1 MAKRASK
8 VQYKNPPIIESV
20 FEIFFSAKA
29 AWSEELKSSLM
40 KAVPKKFHGKVENLN
55 FHSIDLN
62 VAAGQPITAK
72 SSQPTPRVR
81 CWTESGDR
89 MLQFGPDMVAINAFP
104 RYSTIEDYLPE
115 LLDFFEVAVSKMKVE
130 RVNWLGQRF
139 INQIKTPENVPPAD
153 LFEVYPN
160 LPELVRSNHPPFA
173 LQVETA
179 KDSSKSIVLNLEYKG
194 LEKNEH
200 VYMLDIYMKSQGF
213 SVARRNDIMEWMV
226 SSHSGAIET
235 FESSLT
241 SAGKEPYK

>member
-1 MAKRASK
+1 MATASK

-20 FEIFFSAKA
+20 FEIFFSAKVP
-29 AWSEELKSSLM
+29 WSEELKNSLL

-81 CWTESGDR
+81 CWTESKDR

-115 LLDFFEVAVSKMKVE
+115 LLAFFEVVATQMKVE

-139 INQIKTPENVPPAD
+139 INQIKTPENVAPTD

-179 KDSSKSIVLNLEYKG
+179 KDANKSIVLNLEYKG

-213 SVARRNDIMEWMV
+213 SAVRKDDIMKWMM